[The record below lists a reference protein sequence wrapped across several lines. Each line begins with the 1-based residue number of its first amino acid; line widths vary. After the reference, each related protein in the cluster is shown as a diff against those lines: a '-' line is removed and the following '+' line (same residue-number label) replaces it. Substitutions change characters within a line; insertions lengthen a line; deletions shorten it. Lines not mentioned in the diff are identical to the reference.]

1 MFLIPFYSR
10 HESGLIIKKEQGSKF
25 AKEICNDFNPLHDV
39 ENKRFCVPGDLLF
52 ALTLKE
58 YGISEKM
65 GFSFCEMLPAEIPVR
80 IKKDVDHNLEIVDI
94 YGKKYLGVDVGGRV
108 NDHAAS
114 IKSLILS
121 YVRFSGENFPNI
133 LVPLMANNGVMINP
147 SRPLVIY
154 ESMSLTMKEVLF
166 EKVSTEVDDVFMEMT
181 GKRAKVAI
189 SFTLSSEKQII
200 GAGAKN
206 LVIASLRP
214 YDQDLCSIMVNE
226 YLKKR
231 DAYTLPKR
239 SKIV

>member
-1 MFLIPFYSR
+1 MFLIPFYSC
-10 HESGLIIKKEQGSKF
+10 HQNGLIIKKEQGSKF

-65 GFSFCEMLPAEIPVR
+65 GFSFCEMLPAEMPVR
-80 IKKDVDHNLEIVDI
+80 IKNDVDHNLEIVDR
-94 YGKKYLGVDVGGRV
+94 YGKKYLGVDVGGSV
-108 NDHAAS
+108 NNHVAS

-154 ESMSLTMKEVLF
+154 ESMSLKMKENLF
-166 EKVSTEVDDVFMEMT
+166 EKVSTEVDDVFLEIT

-189 SFTLSSEKQII
+189 SFTLSSERQII

-214 YDQDLCSIMVNE
+214 YDQGLCDILVNE
-226 YLKKR
+226 YLRKR
-231 DAYTLPKR
+231 DAYILRIR
-239 SKIV
+239 S

>member
-1 MFLIPFYSR
+1 
-10 HESGLIIKKEQGSKF
+10 
-25 AKEICNDFNPLHDV
+25 
-39 ENKRFCVPGDLLF
+39 
-52 ALTLKE
+52 
-58 YGISEKM
+58 
-65 GFSFCEMLPAEIPVR
+65 
-80 IKKDVDHNLEIVDI
+80 
-94 YGKKYLGVDVGGRV
+94 
-108 NDHAAS
+108 
-114 IKSLILS
+114 
-121 YVRFSGENFPNI
+121 
-133 LVPLMANNGVMINP
+133 MADNGVMITP

-166 EKVSTEVDDVFMEMT
+166 DKVSTEVDDVFMEMT